1 MLQFLVVSQLPLVS
15 GQMFSSRASSGLA
28 RFSSPLY
35 LLPEVPLGLLRG
47 LRRRGIDL
55 DVLVQGARVHHEAI
69 NLLEGAVLQDH
80 VRNSLRLV
88 ASEGVAVPHSGQSHP
103 LSAFQVVFGRVENE
117 EASFDLPDGEIRVHT
132 SYNPGRVLGEE
143 LHQHVFDFLEDGRV
157 SGDSSAGGVDPDP
170 HGDDQVS
177 QEEVVVNLGGLHVIE
192 APVAGHVFA
201 LYVQVVAGLE
211 DLVED
216 VSGPAVHF
224 SQSCERA
231 GDYAR
236 GGTYKG
242 GLARWY
248 FAS

>member
-1 MLQFLVVSQLPLVS
+1 MVSQSPLIS
-15 GQMFSSRASSGLA
+15 GQILSSRASSDLA
-28 RFSSPLY
+28 RFTSPLY

-55 DVLVQGARVHHEAI
+55 DVLVQAARVHREAI
-69 NLLEGAVLQDH
+69 NLLKGAVLRDH
-80 VRNSLRLV
+80 VRNTLGLI
-88 ASEGVAVPHSGQSHP
+88 ASEGVAVPHPGQSHL

-117 EASFDLPDGEIRVHT
+117 EASFDLPDGEMRVHT
-132 SYNPGRVLGEE
+132 SYNPGGVLGEE
-143 LHQHVFDFLEDGRV
+143 LHQNVFDFLEDGRV
-157 SGDSSAGGVDPDP
+157 SGDSSDGGVDPDP
-170 HGDDQVS
+170 HGDDQVF
-177 QEEVVVNLGGLHVIE
+177 QEEVVVNLGGLHVLE

-216 VSGPAVHF
+216 GSGPGVHF
-224 SQSCERA
+224 SQICERA